1 MRSNNDYCNSVSACK
16 RVGGPHAAS
25 GLRLDASPQW
35 WTLRFATA
43 LHARQATTSHQ
54 TCLLIV
60 LCIHTSTRCSH
71 CSAGLLLPILG
82 ALPDSLIIIVSG
94 LGGTLAEA
102 QEQVGPRAMSAGS
115 LWAYKPRQPASGWPN
130 DRGLPMWLHPCG
142 PASRL
147 SRGGPAEASCRLRL
161 MGDTT
166 QHVQVAVGVGTLA
179 GSTIML
185 LTIAWGG
192 SVWAGR
198 CDIGPSVRA
207 WACHAPGSMAAPDQC
222 ICCQTNASTP
232 MLHASRVAQ
241 RTSSS
246 PRAPA

>member
-1 MRSNNDYCNSVSACK
+1 MLPS
-16 RVGGPHAAS
+16 
-25 GLRLDASPQW
+25 
-35 WTLRFATA
+35 ATA
-43 LHARQATTSHQ
+43 LHARQATTSHR

-60 LCIHTSTRCSH
+60 LCIHTLTRCSH

-102 QEQVGPRAMSAGS
+102 QEQVGPRAMSATS
-115 LWAYKPRQPASGWPN
+115 LWACKPRQLADGWPN
-130 DRGLPMWLHPCG
+130 DRGLPMWLHPCE
-142 PASRL
+142 PARRH
-147 SRGGPAEASCRLRL
+147 SRGGPTEAASRLRSI
-161 MGDTT
+161 GVNT

-207 WACHAPGSMAAPDQC
+207 WALGAGTWSMAAPDQC
-222 ICCQTNASTP
+222 ICCRTTASTP
-232 MLHASRVAQ
+232 TLHASRVAR